1 MAFTGESRGSHG
13 MVELVPKDG
22 ILACPSPLIFP
33 RFELS
38 AHNMLVMAMWPLRQP
53 SPSKRSWGS

>member
-1 MAFTGESRGSHG
+1 MTFTGERRGSHG

-38 AHNMLVMAMWPLRQP
+38 AHNMLVMAMWPLRQ
-53 SPSKRSWGS
+53 RSWGS